1 MSTHGIRCTITNNTN
16 TYVVSTENTITPM
29 PYFNVCLPFAFDS
42 IDICNIV
49 VLKQFSTTF
58 DLVSK

>member
-42 IDICNIV
+42 IQVN
-49 VLKQFSTTF
+49 
-58 DLVSK
+58 SKNEITKHNVY